1 VPRIRHS
8 AAKSKEGSNATSSHS
23 TLKRAQNAFAFL
35 HLSARLDHRLML
47 FLAATGLSLLAGPQF
62 LSACQKL
69 LAAHSE
75 RAFCIAAPIL
85 ASVCSMDAVFSQ
97 TSDAY
102 YIIKKTLCILFA
114 DICNVIFN

>member
-1 VPRIRHS
+1 MRLR
-8 AAKSKEGSNATSSHS
+8 
-23 TLKRAQNAFAFL
+23 L
-35 HLSARLDHRLML
+35 HLSARLDHCLML

-85 ASVCSMDAVFSQ
+85 ASVCSMDAVFFQ
-97 TSDAY
+97 TSDEY

-114 DICNVIFN
+114 DMQCDFQLTCNFFKLNAEQFLYLQNNVSSPQSKNK